1 MVTYPLPDEV
11 LVEDLRIPMR
21 DGISLGATIYRPAA
35 GPPVPVIT
43 TATPY
48 GKDRYDQT
56 NYFRDAPEGSVPG
69 GGGFYLGRVM
79 FSDHTP
85 FEAPDPGYW
94 VPNGY
99 AVVIVDLPGWGSP
112 SPTPRERPVR
122 RLAGMTSWHGSASSP
137 GAPEMSG

>member
-1 MVTYPLPDEV
+1 MDRAIPPEGGRDYLEDHPFDVVTYPLPDEV

-85 FEAPDPGYW
+85 FEAPTRATGCPT
-94 VPNGY
+94 
-99 AVVIVDLPGWGSP
+99 ATP
-112 SPTPRERPVR
+112 S
-122 RLAGMTSWHGSASSP
+122 
-137 GAPEMSG
+137 